1 MRARLPEGQVLT
13 WAEFSEKFKKAHIQ
27 TALIRRM
34 RDELRHLKQ
43 GGMTMVGYLH
53 RFTQLSRYA
62 PEEVDTEEKR
72 KDRFLDG
79 LHDELQVVLVAMQF
93 PDLESLA
100 DDAIMMGGKIKMA
113 AENRKRRMMQQGG
126 TSNPRL
132 RPTHRPRTTPHPQR

>member
-1 MRARLPEGQVLT
+1 
-13 WAEFSEKFKKAHIQ
+13 
-27 TALIRRM
+27 
-34 RDELRHLKQ
+34 
-43 GGMTMVGYLH
+43 MTVVGYLD

-72 KDRFLDG
+72 KNRFLDG

-100 DDAIMMGGKIKMA
+100 NAANMMEGKLKMA

-126 TSNPRL
+126 SSNPRL
-132 RPTHRPRTTPHPQR
+132 RPTQPPRPAPQQQRSQYPGATPHYSCSPCWSSASSRRSSPQHWSDLF